1 MRWNSSRGFRFTW
14 WRWVGYLWL
23 LFDWM
28 WYFLSFSCPCLHFV
42 GSGCCLVC
50 DCIFFQSWLGRNF
63 GQIGHLSDGG
73 MKPSVY
79 VKVVKILNQKFQ
91 KKCHRLRR
99 LRLSK
104 RKVKKLMVMLLHKK
118 VMSLSLCVVV
128 LMSCNCPHWIESDF
142 PFVFVLEVMLRL
154 QSQRLL
160 FTLMA
165 PWKLLSVQHQ
175 VAIFYIVLLHW
186 YVFFQQW
193 LLLMWGPEN
202 LDGADLDAL
211 EDEEFMKVLSDMMLK
226 LFGML
231 K

>member
-1 MRWNSSRGFRFTW
+1 
-14 WRWVGYLWL
+14 
-23 LFDWM
+23 
-28 WYFLSFSCPCLHFV
+28 
-42 GSGCCLVC
+42 
-50 DCIFFQSWLGRNF
+50 
-63 GQIGHLSDGG
+63 

-104 RKVKKLMVMLLHKK
+104 RKVKKLMVTLLHKK

-128 LMSCNCPHWIESDF
+128 LMSCNCPHCIESDF

-193 LLLMWGPEN
+193 LLLM
-202 LDGADLDAL
+202 
-211 EDEEFMKVLSDMMLK
+211 
-226 LFGML
+226 
-231 K
+231 